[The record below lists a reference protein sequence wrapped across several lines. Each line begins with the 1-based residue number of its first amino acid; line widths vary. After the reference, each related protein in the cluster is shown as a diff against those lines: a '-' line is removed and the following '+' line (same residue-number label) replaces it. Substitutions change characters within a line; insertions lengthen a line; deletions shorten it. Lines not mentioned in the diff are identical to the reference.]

1 MYESPKEKA
10 LRLDELTTVEQPF
23 MEQLKEIGWE
33 VYSLN
38 EANQV
43 NDPSNSF
50 RKSLKEFILKDKLIE
65 SLEKINPF
73 LAGQTDQ
80 LEQVIRKISVD
91 LPSDLV
97 QANEQVLELFIN
109 NTKVSENRL
118 DKTANPVVKFIDF
131 ENIENNSFIAI
142 SQFKVAIPGSD
153 SHIKPDI
160 MLFINGL
167 PIVIVECKSTKV
179 EEPIEDAIDQMLRY
193 ANLRGTSEVE
203 GNQRMFFYNQ
213 IMVA

>member
-50 RKSLKEFILKDKLIE
+50 RKSQKEYILKDKLIE

-80 LEQVIRKISVD
+80 LE
-91 LPSDLV
+91 
-97 QANEQVLELFIN
+97 
-109 NTKVSENRL
+109 
-118 DKTANPVVKFIDF
+118 
-131 ENIENNSFIAI
+131 
-142 SQFKVAIPGSD
+142 
-153 SHIKPDI
+153 
-160 MLFINGL
+160 
-167 PIVIVECKSTKV
+167 
-179 EEPIEDAIDQMLRY
+179 
-193 ANLRGTSEVE
+193 
-203 GNQRMFFYNQ
+203 
-213 IMVA
+213 